1 MAENVPLSLKK
12 SANRSLLWQMAPW
25 ALAGGMVV
33 AGLLP
38 WADGADSKPAGKK
51 ERPSIASKIEASPQ
65 KGGKEKGKGKE
76 GEKGRGMMAAMMDA
90 AASEPRPIKPQKV
103 RPGRSPVDVAEKVNQ
118 LLLIEV
124 PSDAA
129 KPMGKVDDEVF
140 LRRVY
145 LDLQGKLPT
154 PGEITAFVLDP
165 SETKRTDVVK
175 KLLDTDLYA
184 QNWGRYW
191 RDVIMYRKTEDRA
204 EIVSP
209 VLQSFMEERLREN
222 APWSQVATEMITA
235 VGDGEKY
242 GATALI
248 IAQQGKPEETV
259 SEISRIFMGVQIQCA
274 QCHDH
279 PTDRWKR
286 EQFHELAAFFP
297 RVASRVILTPDR
309 RNVSVTASD
318 FFNPRA
324 VNVNNNRFR
333 GSAEHR
339 MPDLKNPES
348 DGTLM
353 TPVFFATGDKL
364 PIGTKDIDRRGELAK
379 WVTEKENPYFAKAY
393 INRMWSE
400 LCGEG
405 FCEPVDDM
413 GPDREVLAPQTLDY
427 LAKEF
432 TATNYNVKWLFQV
445 IMNTALYQA
454 PSSPRRNAEQTPFQ
468 ANVAQR
474 KRGDQIFDNLLDVLG
489 VSEPVTPGAGGA
501 LARRRT
507 PRNVFNVVF
516 GYDPSERRD
525 EVVGSIP
532 QALAMMNSPAIS
544 GAISGRSTQTALGR
558 LLKEIPDD
566 KGLVMELYLRTLGR
580 EPHASEL
587 STCLDYVKQVG
598 NRVEAFEDIQWS
610 LINSTEFLHRP

>member
-1 MAENVPLSLKK
+1 MAVTNHQASDSRESTGIWRQIL
-12 SANRSLLWQMAPW
+12 PW
-25 ALAGGMVV
+25 ALVGG
-33 AGLLP
+33 AITIGALP
-38 WADGADSKPAGKK
+38 QVWGVEATPKGKK
-51 ERPSIASKIEASPQ
+51 GLGPQ
-65 KGGKEKGKGKE
+65 AAKLAAKENSVGKEKGKQAG
-76 GEKGRGMMAAMMDA
+76 KGREMMAAA
-90 AASEPRPIKPQKV
+90 LAASESQSRPVKPQKV
-103 RPGRSPVDVAEKVNQ
+103 RAGKAPVDVAEKVNQ
-118 LLLIEV
+118 LLLVEIT
-124 PSDAA
+124 SDAS
-129 KPMGKVDDEVF
+129 KPMAKVDDEVF

-145 LDLQGKLPT
+145 LDIQGKLPT
-154 PGEITAFVLDP
+154 AGEITAFVLDP
-165 SETKRTDVVK
+165 AENKRSAVVT

-184 QNWGRYW
+184 KNWGRYW

-209 VLQSFMEERLREN
+209 VLQSYLEERLREN

-235 VGDGEKY
+235 VGDGETN

-297 RVASRVILTPDR
+297 RVASRIILNPDR
-309 RNVSVTASD
+309 RSVSVVATD
-318 FFNPRA
+318 FFNARSMS
-324 VNVNNNRFR
+324 VNNNRVR
-333 GSAEHR
+333 GSAEHH
-339 MPDLKNPES
+339 MPDLKDPES
-348 DGTLM
+348 EGKLM

-364 PIGTKDIDRRGELAK
+364 PLGTKDEDRRNELAK
-379 WVTEKENPYFAKAY
+379 WVTEKENPYFAKAF
-393 INRMWSE
+393 INRLWSE
-400 LCGEG
+400 LNGEG

-445 IMNTALYQA
+445 IMNTALYQS
-454 PSSPRRNAEQTPFQ
+454 PSAPRRNAEGIPFQ
-468 ANVAQR
+468 SNVAQR

-489 VSEPVTPGAGGA
+489 MSEPAANLNGP

-544 GAISGRSTQTALGR
+544 GAISGRSSQTALGR
-558 LLKEIPDD
+558 MLKEIPED
-566 KGLVMELYLRTLGR
+566 KALVSELYLRTLGR

-587 STCLDYVKQVG
+587 ATCLEYVQKVG
-598 NRVEAFEDIQWS
+598 QRVEAFEDIQWS